1 MMTLLCPV
9 APEANDHRWD
19 GQRRFL
25 SQFWKPEVQ
34 NQGVK
39 RATLHSEY
47 QEVDLSQ
54 VPQYQVLLEPL
65 SPLSPWPQQGCLL
78 CVCLFS
84 SYKGLPDVILESEVK

>member
-65 SPLSPWPQQGCLL
+65 SPLACGHIPLSTALATAEL
-78 CVCLFS
+78 FSVCLSFLLLQ
-84 SYKGLPDVILESEVK
+84 KLA

>member
-65 SPLSPWPQQGCLL
+65 SPLSTALATAGLSSVSLSFLL
-78 CVCLFS
+78 LQR
-84 SYKGLPDVILESEVK
+84 LA